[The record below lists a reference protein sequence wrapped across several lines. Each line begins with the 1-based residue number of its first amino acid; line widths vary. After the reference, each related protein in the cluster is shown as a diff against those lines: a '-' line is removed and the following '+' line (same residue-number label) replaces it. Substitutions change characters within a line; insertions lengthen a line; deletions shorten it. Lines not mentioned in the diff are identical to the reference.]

1 MDACDGWLCNGRETV
16 VKRLCKGHFVKRLC
30 TGCVT
35 DVVVK
40 RLCNGREEVCN
51 GRVTLLKRLGIV
63 VNRLCNSR
71 VKVVYGCESVV

>member
-1 MDACDGWLCNGRETV
+1 MRNG
-16 VKRLCKGHFVKRLC
+16 L
-30 TGCVT
+30 
-35 DVVVK
+35 K

-51 GRVTLLKRLGIV
+51 GRVTLVKRLGIV